1 MAMKSNAYSKP
12 SKVSIIATMVI
23 AIMSFLGQQAS
34 PIIGYLLAMLTLIM
48 IFAVTIGLEVW
59 PRIGQK
65 ENSLVFSLFWGLML
79 GLIMP
84 FAVQVLL
91 EEGFEGLY
99 EIAF

>member
-1 MAMKSNAYSKP
+1 MQ
-12 SKVSIIATMVI
+12 I
-23 AIMSFLGQQAS
+23 FL
-34 PIIGYLLAMLTLIM
+34 ILL
-48 IFAVTIGLEVW
+48 E
-59 PRIGQK
+59 QK